1 MGAGVMNL
9 MYLFFNA
16 TVQSLANFGGLF
28 KNHPVKATTAAT
40 LMASAGMLVP
50 MLMAALSDDDEEQKY
65 YDLPDWVRRN
75 NLCLRIPATDTFI
88 TIPMPHELRPFYGL
102 GEIFSSMLSGQM
114 SVADG
119 LKEAAQGF
127 ASLSPID
134 FLGNDGDLR
143 VNLTPSLFQPLAQL
157 AVNKDYFGTPIQKET
172 PYNELDP
179 EWTKAYKGT
188 NATLV
193 EVTKAINTLGSG
205 DEVKSGGWLD
215 WSPAKIE
222 HIFESYLGGMG
233 KTLNRAGKTISML
246 WNEDAQTWRNV
257 PIASSFV
264 YKADER
270 NQNRAI
276 NEKYYEAIDE
286 AEDTAHTVAR
296 YKKIAKN
303 SNNLSAMEYAEK
315 LDEFMKSPTYKR
327 YTVINDAKKKI
338 TKAFKELDNVDKAD
352 RKAVEDFILETKLK
366 MFEELENIEE
376 QGNQ

>member
-1 MGAGVMNL
+1 
-9 MYLFFNA
+9 
-16 TVQSLANFGGLF
+16 
-28 KNHPVKATTAAT
+28 
-40 LMASAGMLVP
+40 
-50 MLMAALSDDDEEQKY
+50 
-65 YDLPDWVRRN
+65 
-75 NLCLRIPATDTFI
+75 
-88 TIPMPHELRPFYGL
+88 
-102 GEIFSSMLSGQM
+102 
-114 SVADG
+114 
-119 LKEAAQGF
+119 
-127 ASLSPID
+127 
-134 FLGNDGDLR
+134 
-143 VNLTPSLFQPLAQL
+143 
-157 AVNKDYFGTPIQKET
+157 
-172 PYNELDP
+172 
-179 EWTKAYKGT
+179 
-188 NATLV
+188 
-193 EVTKAINTLGSG
+193 LGSG

-296 YKKIAKN
+296 YTKIAEN
-303 SNNLSAMEYAEK
+303 PNNLSAMEYAEK

-327 YTVINDAKKKI
+327 YTVINDAKKEI
-338 TKAFKELDNVDKAD
+338 TNAFKELDNVDKAD